1 MNKRLLIALA
11 AVISVF
17 VIGIVGASVLNLT
30 GSDSAPG
37 EAKTDAACATN
48 MVVKTPVETE
58 GHDQNSIVH
67 MVITGN
73 LTACVGQTLRAEI
86 DMPNNAHVWA
96 VRKITTE
103 TSGLTLNFNATNG
116 DFYDGKPV
124 PSNGDLIAAGNRV
137 GPVLAKDFGLATITI
152 AKSWE

>member
-11 AVISVF
+11 AIVSVF
-17 VIGIVGASVLNLT
+17 VIGIVGASVLNLS

-86 DMPNNAHVWA
+86 DMPNNTHVWA

-116 DFYDGKPV
+116 DFFDGKPV
-124 PSNGDLIAAGNRV
+124 ASNGDLTVAGNRV
-137 GPVLAKDFGLATITI
+137 GPIMAKDFGLATITI
-152 AKSWE
+152 AKTWE

>member
-11 AVISVF
+11 AIVSVF
-17 VIGIVGASVLNLT
+17 VIGIVGASVLNLS

-86 DMPNNAHVWA
+86 DMPNNTHVWA

-124 PSNGDLIAAGNRV
+124 ASNGDLTVAGNRV
-137 GPVLAKDFGLATITI
+137 GPIMAKDFGLATITI
-152 AKSWE
+152 AKTWE